1 MSEKTDE
8 DVENSELDSEAS
20 DPSPDGS
27 EVEDGS
33 SKASDSTP
41 PKDDADEDE
50 DAARRQP
57 KRRSKPSSRKKGKK
71 KSKKR
76 AETSDEDSSEAARR
90 RPKRSEKRD
99 AEASGERWLCVHCAH
114 QFRADDPD
122 RCPSCMRK
130 GGLEVLVEKSAK
142 DRPWLM
148 PALVVGA
155 IALIGGGYAF
165 WSNETPDAVEGDAAL
180 EPLSYSE
187 LRGHLREHN
196 ADGEHAGLLR
206 EAEHIEGLAEH
217 ATGSTPMEKTESLVS
232 YIRAR
237 AAAGAFTQWLLE
249 APRESTV
256 HDGEWAAARL
266 QEEENAEIYPIE
278 LAAAAVSALREA
290 GVDAMVAEIWEFP
303 GDRVPPDP
311 SGHMGYF
318 GVAAYEGAVGEGDP
332 VTFHPCPLFTSPSPP
347 DRTRSRMPL
356 SA

>member
-256 HDGEWAAARL
+256 HDGEWAAARRHA
-266 QEEENAEIYPIE
+266 EENAAIYPLE
-278 LAAAAVSALREA
+278 LAS
-290 GVDAMVAEIWEFP
+290 
-303 GDRVPPDP
+303 
-311 SGHMGYF
+311 SH
-318 GVAAYEGAVGEGDP
+318 
-332 VTFHPCPLFTSPSPP
+332 SPSS
-347 DRTRSRMPL
+347 TVVPL
-356 SA
+356 DTSTAADQPTPA